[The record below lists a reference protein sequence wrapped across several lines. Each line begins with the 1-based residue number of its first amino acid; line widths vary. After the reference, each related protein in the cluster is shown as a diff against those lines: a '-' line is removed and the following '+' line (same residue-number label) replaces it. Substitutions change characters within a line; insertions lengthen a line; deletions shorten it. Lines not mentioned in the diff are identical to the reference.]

1 MLMPL
6 IFLSPLYWPT
16 WLGLILLWI
25 IAKLPWK
32 MQMLLGHMLGY
43 LLYFVLK
50 RRRDICHTNLRLAF
64 PQLLTEER
72 KTLVFQH
79 FISLGKG
86 LLETS
91 MSWWGT
97 ERGLQNLA
105 KFEGIEHLLEHLGKD
120 DQSST
125 GIILL
130 SAHFTSLELSGRILS
145 ASTPLHVLYRPHQNA
160 LIEWVVARVRRKRY
174 GKAIPRDN
182 IRTMIKSLKDK
193 QMVWY
198 AQDQNFGHKNS
209 VFVPFFGVDAAT
221 NTSTSRISKISKA
234 VVIPFFAFRS
244 EKEGYILRFLPALKD
259 FPSDNPKQDAMRINS
274 IIENQ
279 VREFSEQYLWT
290 HRRYKDSPTGEDR
303 YCNSY
308 DDH

>member
-1 MLMPL
+1 MPL

-16 WLGLILLWI
+16 WLGLILLWL

-32 MQMLLGHMLGY
+32 IQMLLGYFLGY
-43 LLYFVLK
+43 LLYFSLK
-50 RRRDICHTNLRLAF
+50 RRRNICNTNLCLAF
-64 PQLLTEER
+64 PQLLPEER
-72 KTLVFQH
+72 KALLKQH

-91 MSWWGT
+91 MSWWGI
-97 ERGLQNLA
+97 EKHLQSLTQ
-105 KFEGIEHLLEHLGKD
+105 FEGIEHLLEHLGKED
-120 DQSST
+120 KDST

-130 SAHFTSLELSGRILS
+130 SAHFTSLELGGRILS

-160 LIEWVVARVRRKRY
+160 LIEWAVARARRKRY

-182 IRTMIKSLKDK
+182 IRSMIKSLKEK
-193 QMVWY
+193 QLVWY

-209 VFVPFFGVDAAT
+209 VFVPFFGVEAAT
-221 NTSTSRISKISKA
+221 NTGTSRISKISKA

-244 EKEGYILRFLPALKD
+244 EKKGYILRFLPALKD
-259 FPSDNPKQDAMRINS
+259 FPSDDLKHDANRINRM
-274 IIENQ
+274 IENQ
-279 VREFSEQYLWT
+279 IREFPEQYLWT

-303 YCNSY
+303 YG
-308 DDH
+308 

>member
-1 MLMPL
+1 MPL

-16 WLGLILLWI
+16 WLGLILLWL

-32 MQMLLGHMLGY
+32 IQMLLGSFFGY
-43 LLYFVLK
+43 FLYLILK
-50 RRRDICHTNLRLAF
+50 RRRDICNTNLCLAF
-64 PQLLTEER
+64 PQLLPEER
-72 KTLVFQH
+72 KTLLKQH

-91 MSWWGT
+91 MSWWGI
-97 ERGLQNLA
+97 EKHLQSLTQ
-105 KFEGIEHLLEHLGKD
+105 FEGIEHLLEHLGKD
-120 DQSST
+120 DKDST

-130 SAHFTSLELSGRILS
+130 SAHFTSLELGGRILS

-160 LIEWVVARVRRKRY
+160 LIEWAVARARRKRY

-182 IRTMIKSLKDK
+182 IREMIKSLKNK
-193 QMVWY
+193 QLVWY

-221 NTSTSRISKISKA
+221 NTGTSRISKISKA

-244 EKEGYILRFLPALKD
+244 ETKGYILRFLPALKD
-259 FPSDNPKQDAMRINS
+259 FPSDNPKHDAIRINR

-279 VREFSEQYLWT
+279 IRKFPEQYLWT

-303 YCNSY
+303 Y
-308 DDH
+308 H

>member
-1 MLMPL
+1 MPL

-16 WLGLILLWI
+16 WLGLFILWL

-32 MQMLLGHMLGY
+32 LQMLLGRLVGY

-50 RRRDICHTNLRLAF
+50 RRRDICNTNLRLAF
-64 PQLLTEER
+64 PQLLPEER
-72 KTLVFQH
+72 KALVRQH

-86 LLETS
+86 LLETA
-91 MSWWGT
+91 MSWWGN
-97 ERGLQNLA
+97 EKHLQDLTQ
-105 KFEGIEHLLEHLGKD
+105 FEGVEHLLEHLGKNAKGN
-120 DQSST
+120 T

-130 SAHFTSLELSGRILS
+130 SAHFTSLELGGRILA
-145 ASTPLHVLYRPHQNA
+145 ASNPLHVLYRPHQNA

-182 IRTMIKSLKDK
+182 IRGMIKSLKEK
-193 QMVWY
+193 QLVWY

-221 NTSTSRISKISKA
+221 NISTSRISKISNA
-234 VVIPFFAFRS
+234 VVIPFFTLRS
-244 EKEGYILRFLPALKD
+244 EKKGYILRFLPALEN
-259 FPSDNPKQDAMRINS
+259 FPSDDVKQDAIRINR
-274 IIENQ
+274 IIEAQ
-279 VREFSEQYLWT
+279 IRDFPEQYLWT

-303 YCNSY
+303 YS
-308 DDH
+308 

>member
-1 MLMPL
+1 MPL

-16 WLGLILLWI
+16 WLGLFLLWL

-32 MQMLLGHMLGY
+32 LQMLLGRFLGY
-43 LLYFVLK
+43 LLYFGLK

-64 PQLLTEER
+64 PQLLPEER
-72 KTLVFQH
+72 KSLVRQH

-86 LLETS
+86 LLETA
-91 MSWWGT
+91 MSWWGI
-97 ERGLQNLA
+97 EKSLQSLTQ
-105 KFEGIEHLLEHLGKD
+105 FEGIEHLLEHLGKD
-120 DQSST
+120 TDDST

-130 SAHFTSLELSGRILS
+130 SAHFTSLELGGRILS

-182 IRTMIKSLKDK
+182 IRGMIKSLKEK
-193 QMVWY
+193 QLVWY

-221 NTSTSRISKISKA
+221 NISTSRISNISKA
-234 VVIPFFAFRS
+234 VVIPFFAVRA
-244 EKEGYILRFLPALKD
+244 EKKGYILRFLPALKD
-259 FPSDNPKQDAMRINS
+259 FPSGDVKQDALCINR
-274 IIENQ
+274 IIEDQ
-279 VREFSEQYLWT
+279 IREFPEQYLWT
-290 HRRYKDSPTGEDR
+290 HRRYKDSPTGENR
-303 YCNSY
+303 YSKTK
-308 DDH
+308 